1 MNSYIDDLEI
11 EIKAL
16 EKFYKTK
23 VRKLKLKLILERI

>member
-16 EKFYKTK
+16 EKFYKSVT
-23 VRKLKLKLILERI
+23 RKFKLRKILKKI